1 MSFEATLALKD
12 RSAAVV
18 NFLRVKGDTERV
30 TYISAN
36 STVGLPNQL
45 MIAHQIATSPTGV
58 DRHLVKLSK
67 TVLDSNSK
75 QQTLVLNCTFS
86 VPRLGITRNDIDDV
100 IAELKEFLTTARV
113 DALLRGEL

>member
-1 MSFEATLALKD
+1 MSFDATLALKD
-12 RSAAVV
+12 RAAAVI
-18 NFLRVKGDTERV
+18 NFLRVKGDTEKV
-30 TYISAN
+30 TYLSAL

-45 MIAHQIATSPTGV
+45 MIAHQIATSPSGV

-75 QQTLVLNCTFS
+75 QQTLVLNCTLS
-86 VPRLGITRNDIDDV
+86 VPRLGVTRNDIDDA
-100 IAELKEFLTTARV
+100 IAELKEFLITARV